1 MTKSNLIE
9 AVSASTEK
17 SKNDVEAVVN
27 AVIEKIAN
35 ALESGERVDHRGF
48 GNFSVKERKAR
59 QGRNP
64 KTGETIEI
72 EARKAV
78 GFKPSKELAERLSRS
93 ETVPTKSC
101 CSRSAFLYSHTATLL
116 AQRYRIV
123 GMLSSRTRLKPISLN
138 MRYAGRIFGHLIIVQ
153 QEQLTRLIQ
162 ERLASVGEKQTAV
175 VQ

>member
-17 SKNDVEAVVN
+17 GKNDVEAVVN
-27 AVIEKIAN
+27 TLIEEIAK
-35 ALESGERVDHRGF
+35 ALESGERVDLRGI

-64 KTGETIEI
+64 KTGETIKI

-93 ETVPTKSC
+93 ETAPSKS
-101 CSRSAFLYSHTATLL
+101 
-116 AQRYRIV
+116 
-123 GMLSSRTRLKPISLN
+123 
-138 MRYAGRIFGHLIIVQ
+138 
-153 QEQLTRLIQ
+153 
-162 ERLASVGEKQTAV
+162 
-175 VQ
+175 